1 MPVPVLNNTSFSSM
15 VLFDLQV
22 FLGNEHSHGRH
33 KSAPNT
39 PSGSEYAGISALEKE
54 KVNDILPVFETGF
67 CYTQSLVF

>member
-1 MPVPVLNNTSFSSM
+1 MPVLNNTSFSSM

-39 PSGSEYAGISALEKE
+39 PSGSEYDDISALEKE
-54 KVNDILPVFETGF
+54 KVK
-67 CYTQSLVF
+67 